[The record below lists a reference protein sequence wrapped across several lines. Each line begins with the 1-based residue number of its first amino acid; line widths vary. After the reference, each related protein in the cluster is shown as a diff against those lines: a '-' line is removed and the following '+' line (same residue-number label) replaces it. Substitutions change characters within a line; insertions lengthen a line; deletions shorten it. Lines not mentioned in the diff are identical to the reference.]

1 MSKSRI
7 VLRMDVVAE
16 GLTAGRKLQN
26 TLALREFSADRGRK
40 Q

>member
-1 MSKSRI
+1 MFKSLI
-7 VLRMDVVAE
+7 VDLMDFSAE

-26 TLALREFSADRGRK
+26 TRAFHEFSADRGRK